1 MTEFVEGWTIV
12 QTLGEGS
19 YGEVKLLTNRNTG
32 SAVAMKTIDLAKH
45 PNVVKAVRKEI
56 IIHKDLSHPNI
67 IGYYGQRQNDTSVY
81 IFLEYASGGELFDR
95 IEPDVGMLPGE
106 AQKFF
111 QQLLSGVEYLHS
123 RGIAHRDLK
132 PENLLLDDSGNLK
145 ISDFGMA
152 TYFRLDGRE
161 RLLENRCGTLPY
173 AAPEVLLNCYAYA
186 AEPVDIWSCGIILV
200 ALLAGELPWDQ
211 PSNDCEEYKNWK
223 SDKYMQVTPW
233 SKLDTIALSLVRKI
247 LVPSPKDR
255 YTIAKIRDHRW
266 YNKRFS
272 DNFTSCDV
280 TDSARES
287 KLCKSQPQ
295 DSCNM
300 EITHDSMFDNGYSFS
315 QPTQIDD
322 LLISTQ
328 LLLSQPANA
337 NTNCVQRLV
346 RRMTRFF
353 VTVNV
358 DQGAACL
365 IEIIEKLGYSWKIF
379 SAGVI
384 TISTLDRRKSPLTFK
399 ASILDMDGR
408 TLMDFRLSK
417 GCGLEFKRCF
427 IAVRKELNAIIVKG
441 QVSWSCV
448 S

>member
-200 ALLAGELPWDQ
+200 ALLAG
-211 PSNDCEEYKNWK
+211 
-223 SDKYMQVTPW
+223 
-233 SKLDTIALSLVRKI
+233 A
-247 LVPSPKDR
+247 
-255 YTIAKIRDHRW
+255 
-266 YNKRFS
+266 
-272 DNFTSCDV
+272 SCDV